1 MYLLLLTAILL
12 NVKCNSQIF
21 TLCINQMIPK
31 PANGIEAGQY
41 FLGER
46 HCILVAASNPYPIP
60 SQLELPKISDG
71 FCEVETYSSMT
82 DAKKVAERFIQ
93 VALKKFLPLL
103 FFGGLIMLL
112 FHLAIDHA
120 KIIN

>member
-21 TLCINQMIPK
+21 TLCINQMFPK
-31 PANGIEAGQY
+31 PANGTEAGQY

-71 FCEVETYSSMT
+71 FCGVETYLSTT
-82 DAKKVAERFIQ
+82 DAKTVAEMFIQ
-93 VALKKFLPLL
+93 VASKKFLPLL

-112 FHLAIDHA
+112 FHLAIDYA
-120 KIIN
+120 KIID